1 MQPFLINSE
10 KIFDE
15 RGFFSEVFKYS
26 DLSGNDINFVQDNFS
41 FSKYKGTLRGLHFQ
55 TPPHEQ
61 AKLVRVL
68 KGSILDVVVDL
79 RASKSTFLK
88 ITSVKLSAE
97 NWKQFFIP
105 AGFAH
110 GFITLEDN
118 TEVLYKVDNYY
129 SKLHDSGIKWD
140 DPKLNID
147 WGLSIENIIVSKK
160 DNNLQLLKDFVSPF

>member
-1 MQPFLINSE
+1 MQPFLIDSE

-26 DLSGNDINFVQDNFS
+26 DLSGNDINFVQDNLS
-41 FSKYKGTLRGLHFQ
+41 FSKNKGTLRGLHFQ

-79 RASKSTFLK
+79 RASKSTYLK
-88 ITSVKLSAE
+88 ITSVELSAE